1 MMNWIFEVSDRYL
14 QHGLEGLLITGLIL
28 FSIVVLLKALIKR
41 LMMRLRDKNVLDQ
54 TGSRFASRILKVIM
68 YTFVIVIVGAQ
79 IIPLKNLSVSLLA
92 GSGIVV
98 LIIGFAAQEAFSNII
113 AGFFI
118 SFFRPYSV
126 GDLVHLPSENISG
139 SIEDINLRHTII
151 RTYTN
156 QAVVIPNSTMN
167 KITIENRIL
176 GDKRSRNYF
185 EMPIAY
191 DSDIDLARQIM
202 TEAIMK
208 HPNLLDVRTPAQI
221 ANQEPLFKVI
231 LVRLDDYAMVLRAV
245 LWSADFSSGW
255 VMLNDLREQIKKEF
269 DAAQIIIPLP
279 TQNVNVRTHE

>member
-1 MMNWIFEVSDRYL
+1 MINWIFDISDRYL

-126 GDLVHLPSENISG
+126 GDLVHLPAEDISG

-156 QAVVIPNSTMN
+156 QAVVIPNNTMN

-202 TEAIMK
+202 SEAIMK
-208 HPNLLDVRTPAQI
+208 HPNLLDVRTPTQI

-269 DAAQIIIPLP
+269 DAAQIVIPLP

>member
-1 MMNWIFEVSDRYL
+1 M
-14 QHGLEGLLITGLIL
+14 
-28 FSIVVLLKALIKR
+28 
-41 LMMRLRDKNVLDQ
+41 
-54 TGSRFASRILKVIM
+54 
-68 YTFVIVIVGAQ
+68 
-79 IIPLKNLSVSLLA
+79 
-92 GSGIVV
+92 
-98 LIIGFAAQEAFSNII
+98 
-113 AGFFI
+113 
-118 SFFRPYSV
+118 
-126 GDLVHLPSENISG
+126 HLPSENISG

>member
-1 MMNWIFEVSDRYL
+1 MMNWIFDISDRYL

-28 FSIVVLLKALIKR
+28 FSIVVLIKALIKR

>member
-28 FSIVVLLKALIKR
+28 FSIVVLIKALIKR

-156 QAVVIPNSTMN
+156 QAVVIPNNTMN

>member
-28 FSIVVLLKALIKR
+28 FSIVVLIKALIKR